1 MTRLEILLWSV
12 LVAALA
18 WPVAARADHYR
29 QGPPVAEA
37 YALSMELS
45 NQAAAMCHDVERL
58 ICSNDDRDDILDELR
73 DVADE
78 LDDFNRTLREADR
91 NPRKWDKL
99 CDRAE
104 DVQEELEELDEEIHE
119 AVDRLNRHSRQANFA
134 VGPRVS
140 YRGYYAATPETWL
153 ASRAAPGG
161 ALRLTQITGGVT
173 PQGSR
178 YSTPYRGAAEG
189 YTRLRSGA
197 PLEARVHL
205 MLSLGE
211 EIHRLAHR

>member
-1 MTRLEILLWSV
+1 MTRLEILLWTV
-12 LVAALA
+12 LVAAMA
-18 WPVAARADHYR
+18 WPVAARADHY
-29 QGPPVAEA
+29 QASPVLQV
-37 YALSMELS
+37 YGLSMQLS
-45 NQAAAMCHDVERL
+45 SEAAAMCYDIERL
-58 ICSNDDRDDILDELR
+58 ICNDDDRDDVLDELR
-73 DVADE
+73 DLADE
-78 LDDFNRTLREADR
+78 LDDLNRTLGEAAR

-134 VGPRVS
+134 AGPRGS
-140 YRGYYAATPETWL
+140 YRGYYAASAETWL
-153 ASRAAPGG
+153 ARRAAPGG

-173 PQGSR
+173 SQGSR

-189 YTRLRSGA
+189 YTRLRIGVE
-197 PLEARVHL
+197 LEDRVHL